1 MAIVAIPE
9 KELFGTVLN
18 DFYKPK
24 MHKLY
29 SALYTAVEADF
40 QLKIRKTPFTL
51 ERICDEASSSA
62 VHGCACG
69 VAI

>member
-1 MAIVAIPE
+1 M
-9 KELFGTVLN
+9 VLN

-40 QLKIRKTPFTL
+40 CLNIRKTSFTL
-51 ERICDEASSSA
+51 ERIKDEVGES
-62 VHGCACG
+62 
-69 VAI
+69 

>member
-1 MAIVAIPE
+1 M
-9 KELFGTVLN
+9 VLN

-51 ERICDEASSSA
+51 ERISDEASSSA
-62 VHGCACG
+62 MHQDACG
-69 VAI
+69 VTTYVVAQRP